1 MEHQQDFI
9 GRDVHWNVGGIE
21 MYATLTLPDADGSY
35 PGLCFVA
42 GSGPTD
48 RNWESPLLPG
58 ENGSGRLVAEA
69 MARAGFVT
77 LRYDKRASG
86 PHVQENMTKLLG
98 KVSMQSHV
106 EELAGAVTAL
116 LACSEVDP
124 DRIFALT
131 NSEGAIHAL
140 HYQRQA
146 REHRF
151 AGFVLT
157 GMPGRSMAAVLR
169 SQMVPQLQ
177 TLPNGDRLVRTYDAA
192 ITDIV
197 AGQPLDLDDSL
208 PETVRNVLTAFTVPA
223 NNPFAREL
231 LGVDPAQ
238 LLVDVP
244 EPALVLIG
252 KKDIQVDWEAD
263 GQALEAAL
271 SGRTNVTFAYPENA
285 NHVLKYEP
293 KERSQLPPAEVV
305 AGYNSSDRHLD
316 PDALAEIETWLKA
329 HTDPMQEQT
338 AT

>member
-1 MEHQQDFI
+1 MPGQRDWNV
-9 GRDVHWNVGGIE
+9 RDVHWDVDGIE
-21 MYATLTLPDADGSY
+21 MHATMTMPAADGRF
-35 PGLCFVA
+35 PALCLVA

-58 ENGSGRLVAEA
+58 NNGSGKLVAEA
-69 MARAGFVT
+69 LAQAGYVT

-86 PHVQENMTKLLG
+86 PYVQENMAHMMG

-106 EELAGAVTAL
+106 DELAGAVTTL

-124 DRIFALT
+124 SRTFALT

-140 HYQRQA
+140 HYQHQA

-177 TLPNGDRLVRTYDAA
+177 TLPNGDHLVQAYDDA
-192 ITDIV
+192 IADII
-197 AGQPLDLDDSL
+197 AGRPLELDDSL

-238 LLVDVP
+238 LLRQVP

-252 KKDIQVDWEAD
+252 KKDMQVDWQAD
-263 GQALEAAL
+263 GQALEAVLA
-271 SGRTNVTFAYPENA
+271 GRANVSFVYPENA

-293 KERSQLPPAEVV
+293 KDRSKLQLTEVA
-305 AGYNSSDRHLD
+305 AGYNASDRRLD
-316 PDALAEIETWLKA
+316 PDALAEIETWLTV
-329 HTDPMQEQT
+329 HTSQT
-338 AT
+338 VGQASQ